1 MTATAMSINDRNAT
15 TRNTDG
21 IFTRLEDK
29 GNELFDNIQFFKEH
43 WKSLSTKEK
52 VILLL
57 KGGGI
62 IGLAGGAV
70 TAEEQVKQQLFESVA
85 IVTKDEVKES
95 GTSNINTNNEA
106 KKVQTNVINFNTA
119 KKAIISLDSLGA
131 GDPPLKIGNIT
142 IDEKDMVNSF
152 VNKLGMYDMTARLYA
167 NNIQK
172 IRNSEYQ
179 SQYVKVI
186 KIIDKFVAD
195 GKLTSEQ
202 GWVLLL
208 FITDDTTFNRAFKS
222 GSKMHKLF
230 QEALKD
236 KDVKAFYK
244 AGNQNGYMM
253 TGGTLNAASFSK
265 LVAYAAEDDKYSKY
279 ANYGNAMNNNSA
291 VEQSENDLKLK
302 IAKLKAKEN
311 QSAELSAEIKKLE
324 AQLETLQNK

>member
-70 TAEEQVKQQLFESVA
+70 IAEEQVKQQLFESVA

-95 GTSNINTNNEA
+95 GTSNIITNNEA

-131 GDPPLKIGNIT
+131 GDPPLKI
-142 IDEKDMVNSF
+142 
-152 VNKLGMYDMTARLYA
+152 
-167 NNIQK
+167 
-172 IRNSEYQ
+172 
-179 SQYVKVI
+179 
-186 KIIDKFVAD
+186 
-195 GKLTSEQ
+195 
-202 GWVLLL
+202 VL
-208 FITDDTTFNRAFKS
+208 
-222 GSKMHKLF
+222 
-230 QEALKD
+230 E
-236 KDVKAFYK
+236 
-244 AGNQNGYMM
+244 
-253 TGGTLNAASFSK
+253 
-265 LVAYAAEDDKYSKY
+265 
-279 ANYGNAMNNNSA
+279 
-291 VEQSENDLKLK
+291 
-302 IAKLKAKEN
+302 
-311 QSAELSAEIKKLE
+311 
-324 AQLETLQNK
+324 ETLLQMSAKQMKALLPMFAK